1 MTSTMRAV
9 LAAVL
14 VLSVGL
20 PVTTSFAEAKARPAA
35 SRSKAKTSR
44 NRSKR
49 PRAVRVAPKPD
60 PGFLARDAYYSGEI
74 EKAYELSQ
82 AAGERWI
89 AALAAWRL
97 NNFVDAY
104 SLFSTV
110 ATDPTQDVWVRSGAA
125 FWAARASVASGQDA
139 GQEDYFLRLAAAHPF
154 TFYGMIAEAQLGL
167 APTINFASA
176 VTPPEVRLAEHLA
189 QVGAIDPTDTLGQ
202 IIKVANEPAAEV
214 AELLGQVQGFN
225 PNQYPVPFLAPDGGF
240 TVDPALVYALIRQES
255 RFNPA
260 VVSPAGA
267 VGLMQ
272 LMPATAA
279 ITGGDSKFR
288 NRDVLKNPAVNMM
301 LGQTYLNELA
311 SKLVGDDLLM
321 VVAAY
326 NGGPGA
332 VTKTIDRVGWGA
344 DPLLMIE
351 SLPAK
356 ETRDYVEKVVA
367 GYWIYRRQFG
377 QDTPS
382 LAALAAGTRGVGLA
396 FDRSNP
402 GAGVQQVSLT
412 NAVVAAPVDAVAE
425 EAVSENAPV
434 AAALIEASTAF

>member
-1 MTSTMRAV
+1 
-9 LAAVL
+9 
-14 VLSVGL
+14 
-20 PVTTSFAEAKARPAA
+20 
-35 SRSKAKTSR
+35 
-44 NRSKR
+44 
-49 PRAVRVAPKPD
+49 VA
-60 PGFLARDAYYSGEI
+60 G
-74 EKAYELSQ
+74 
-82 AAGERWI
+82 
-89 AALAAWRL
+89 LAAWRL

-104 SLFSTV
+104 NLFQSV
-110 ATDPTQDVWVRSGAA
+110 ANDSSQDAWVRSGAA
-125 FWAARASVASGQDA
+125 FWTARAAVASGQPA
-139 GQEDYFLRLAAAHPF
+139 EQEEYFLRLAAANPF

-167 APTINFASA
+167 SPTVTFASA
-176 VTPPEVRLAEHLA
+176 VTSPAERLAEHLA
-189 QVGAIDPTDTLGQ
+189 QAGAVDPADPLGQ
-202 IIKVANEPAAEV
+202 IIKVAATPEPAAET
-214 AELLGQVQGFN
+214 AELLTDVQGFN
-225 PNQYPVPFLAPDGGF
+225 PSHYPVPFLAPEGGF

-260 VVSPAGA
+260 AVSPVGA

-279 ITGGDSKFR
+279 ITGGDQKFR
-288 NRDVLKNPAVNMM
+288 NRNVLKDPAVNMM
-301 LGQTYLNELA
+301 LGQTYLNHLA
-311 SKLVGDDLLM
+311 TSLVGDDLLM

-396 FDRSNP
+396 FDGRAE
-402 GAGVQQVSLT
+402 GGVQHVSLT
-412 NAVVAAPVDAVAE
+412 NSAAQPAVVDAAAEVAAPVAGE
-425 EAVSENAPV
+425 T
-434 AAALIEASTAF
+434 AAGAFTVGASF